1 MLPLASLGLN
11 GLCSPFNR
19 SPYQN
24 PACPVQH
31 RAQQGNIKLR
41 RRYGPH
47 HRRLLKCTTCGTEF
61 SELKGTPY
69 WNARCSQ
76 DTVDAVV
83 NHVTHGNSFVTTAEL
98 VGCHRTTVA
107 RIVRTAGTHAQHLH
121 DLNARDLQVTS
132 IQADE
137 RYGFVGRKK
146 EPAWDATV
154 IDPSSKFLIQGEVGE
169 RTATLTRSLLVQAK
183 ERLADPHGLVLF
195 TDGFLSYQTL
205 FPEVFGRPYRPARQG
220 TRGRFP
226 KTAYRVPRS
235 SAHVRIIKEYSGKR
249 VVSVRTEIAAGT
261 RTRVH
266 EELQRLGYRKPNTSA
281 VERQNATARRMNPHL
296 ARKSLAFARLTVH
309 RVIRIPF
316 VSLTDRNTTNLPTP
330 RPEPVSLLLASLGL
344 NGLQRPFNRSPYE
357 SGSSGP
363 GDLQL
368 VPNATWSAEE
378 A

>member
-1 MLPLASLGLN
+1 MSKELQLESFV
-11 GLCSPFNR
+11 C
-19 SPYQN
+19 QN

-31 RAQQGNIKLR
+31 HAQQGTIKLR

-47 HRRLLKCTTCGTEF
+47 RRRLLKCTVCGAEF

-83 NHVTHGNSFVTTAEL
+83 EHVTHGNSFVTTGQL

-107 RIVRTAGTHAQHLH
+107 RIVRAAGTHARHLH

-146 EPAWDATV
+146 ESVWDATV

-169 RTATLTRSLLVQAK
+169 RSATLAQSLLVHAR
-183 ERLADPHGLVLF
+183 ERLTDPHGLVLF

-205 FPEVFGRPYRPARQG
+205 FPEVFGRPYQPARRG

-226 KTAYRVPRS
+226 KTAYRIPRS
-235 SAHVRIIKEYSGKR
+235 SAHVRIIKEYAGKR
-249 VVSVRTEIAAGT
+249 VVKVRTEIAAGT
-261 RTRVH
+261 RARVN
-266 EELQRLGYRKPNTSA
+266 EELQVLGYQKPNTSA
-281 VERQNATARRMNPHL
+281 VERQNATARRMNSHL
-296 ARKSLAFARLTVH
+296 ARKSLAFARLRIH
-309 RVIRIPF
+309 RVSLAHLVQGIYNWCRVQRGLRRQLDVPKGRQLYLQRTPAMTIG
-316 VSLTDRNTTNLPTP
+316 LTDHVWKVRDWLSQPQ
-330 RPEPVSLLLASLGL
+330 G
-344 NGLQRPFNRSPYE
+344 
-357 SGSSGP
+357 
-363 GDLQL
+363 
-368 VPNATWSAEE
+368 VPCRA
-378 A
+378 

>member
-1 MLPLASLGLN
+1 MSKELPIERFV
-11 GLCSPFNR
+11 C
-19 SPYQN
+19 QN

-47 HRRLLKCTTCGTEF
+47 RRRLLKCTTCGTEF

-169 RTATLTRSLLVQAK
+169 RTATLTRSLLVQTK

-226 KTAYRVPRS
+226 KTAYRIPRS
-235 SAHVRIIKEYSGKR
+235 SAHVRIIKEYAGKR

-309 RVIRIPF
+309 RVSLAHLVQGTYNWCRTQRGLRKKLDVPRGRQQYLQRTPAMAIG
-316 VSLTDRNTTNLPTP
+316 LTDRVWTLRAWLS
-330 RPEPVSLLLASLGL
+330 RPQGVSCRA
-344 NGLQRPFNRSPYE
+344 
-357 SGSSGP
+357 
-363 GDLQL
+363 
-368 VPNATWSAEE
+368 
-378 A
+378 